1 MRSERAR
8 AGMVLAVIA
17 LAIGIVGLWFARDLG
32 FSEPEGAFVFPQT
45 DDFFWARQAQFNPLS
60 ALATI
65 AIGVIA
71 LAGAITRQRAVVLA
85 AATLSLIGA
94 VVMLVD
100 LTRAEPLLGG
110 RGGNVSLLLALGLG
124 LALLALTPNVTDDP
138 AGEAA

>member
-1 MRSERAR
+1 VRSERAR

-32 FSEPEGAFVFPQT
+32 FSEPKGAFVFPQT

-65 AIGVIA
+65 AIGGIA
-71 LAGAITRQRAVVLA
+71 FAGAITRQRAVILA

-94 VVMLVD
+94 AVMLAD
-100 LTRAEPLLGG
+100 LTRAEPLFGG

>member
-17 LAIGIVGLWFARDLG
+17 LAIGTVGLWFARDLG

-45 DDFFWARQAQFNPLS
+45 DDFFWARQVQFNPLS

-65 AIGVIA
+65 GIGIIA

-85 AATLSLIGA
+85 AVTLSLIGA
-94 VVMLVD
+94 AVMLVD
-100 LTRAEPLLGG
+100 LTRDEPFLGG

-124 LALLALTPNVTDDP
+124 LALLTLTPQVADDP
-138 AGEAA
+138 AGETA

>member
-1 MRSERAR
+1 MRPERAG
-8 AGMVLAVIA
+8 AEMVLAVIA

-45 DDFFWARQAQFNPLS
+45 DDFFWARHAQFNPLS

-65 AIGVIA
+65 AIGGIA
-71 LAGAITRQRAVVLA
+71 LAGAVTRQRAVILA

-94 VVMLVD
+94 AVMLVD

-124 LALLALTPNVTDDP
+124 LALLALTPHVTDDP